1 MNNNAISPNT
11 FLKAFY
17 SETVLVKAK
26 AAFDGF
32 YLENNTQIKSIV
44 GVYKWHDTGFLVHSP
59 IILPEYTKK
68 AIVRVMVAPG
78 IIAPKHV
85 AFCNMNAVNGTEYTY
100 VLEEPPATYGFTL
113 SAGVKGFALLE
124 GTEIEVT
131 GVAEIRKLLF
141 FNNLTNGAT
150 LYNADPIN
158 FLLNI
163 TLFK

>member
-1 MNNNAISPNT
+1 MNNSAINPNS

-32 YLENNTQIKSIV
+32 YLENNAQIKSIV
-44 GVYKWHDTGFLVHSP
+44 GVYKWHDTACLVHSP
-59 IILPEYTKK
+59 IMLPENTKK

-78 IIAPKHV
+78 VIAPKHV
-85 AFCNMNAVNGTEYTY
+85 AFCNMNAVNGSEYTY
-100 VLEEPPATYGFTL
+100 VLEEPPATYSFTL
-113 SAGVKGFALLE
+113 SPGIKGIALLE

-131 GVAEIRKLLF
+131 GIAEIRKLLF
-141 FNNLTNGAT
+141 FNNLTNVAT

-163 TLFK
+163 TLYK